1 MGFILAADTSCDILR
16 GEMRARG
23 IEYKPLVYTI
33 EGAEHPDEFDRDE
46 QYKAFYA
53 EIRAGKLASTSMINL
68 VEHEEFFTELV
79 DKYAEDIVYVT
90 LSSGLSASHSSAV
103 QAAENVF
110 KRTGRKVYVVDSRG
124 ATIFTRTVVDEA
136 QRLRDLGM
144 SAKEAVEQLAD
155 FVAHIQT
162 WFMPV
167 DLMHLKRGGRVSG
180 PAAVIGT
187 ALNIKPI
194 LNFNE
199 AGGLVV
205 AKKIHGVA
213 KGLAFMI
220 DMFKAD
226 SVDGPSKFYIANADS
241 EYAPELL
248 ERAKAARPDWE
259 GEIGWIGPVIGAH
272 TGSGAVGISF
282 LSKKTRDK

>member
-1 MGFILAADTSCDILR
+1 MSFILATDTSCDIPR
-16 GEMRARG
+16 GELRARG

-33 EGAEHPDEFDRDE
+33 EGAEHPDEFDCDE
-46 QYKAFYA
+46 QYKAFYS

-68 VEHEEFFTELV
+68 IEHEEFFTMLV
-79 DKYAEDIVYVT
+79 DKYTEDIVYVT

-110 KRTGRKVYVVDSRG
+110 KSTGRKVYVVDSRG
-124 ATIFTRTVVDEA
+124 ATIMTRHVVDEA
-136 QRLRDLGM
+136 QKLRDSGL
-144 SAKEAVEQLAD
+144 SAQEAVEQLAD
-155 FVAHIQT
+155 FVAHLQT

-180 PAAVIGT
+180 PAAIIGT
-187 ALNIKPI
+187 ALKIKPI
-194 LNFNE
+194 LNFSE

-226 SVDGPSKFYIANADS
+226 AVDGPSKFYIANADS

-248 ERAKAARPDWE
+248 ERAKEARPDWE

-272 TGSGAVGISF
+272 TGCGAVGISF